1 MVRKNWYYSI
11 EKNKIPTAINVS
23 SVVRFYPEIRKI
35 GIFLA
40 FYRDNQFINAECWI
54 DENSNFPEKLCFK
67 KEAHFLDDEN
77 LEKHMVDCLDKR
89 AKTKDNLNFCSKP
102 SSIERIEKSHPDL
115 FCAMQEFVRKEVFP
129 NETE

>member
-54 DENSNFPEKLCFK
+54 DENSNFPKKLCFK

-89 AKTKDNLNFCSKP
+89 AKSKDNLNFCSKP

>member
-1 MVRKNWYYSI
+1 MVRKNWYYRI

-89 AKTKDNLNFCSKP
+89 AKAKDNLNFCSKP

-115 FCAMQEFVRKEVFP
+115 FCAMQKFIRKEVFP

>member
-54 DENSNFPEKLCFK
+54 DENSNFHLIN
-67 KEAHFLDDEN
+67 HII
-77 LEKHMVDCLDKR
+77 
-89 AKTKDNLNFCSKP
+89 SK
-102 SSIERIEKSHPDL
+102 
-115 FCAMQEFVRKEVFP
+115 
-129 NETE
+129 